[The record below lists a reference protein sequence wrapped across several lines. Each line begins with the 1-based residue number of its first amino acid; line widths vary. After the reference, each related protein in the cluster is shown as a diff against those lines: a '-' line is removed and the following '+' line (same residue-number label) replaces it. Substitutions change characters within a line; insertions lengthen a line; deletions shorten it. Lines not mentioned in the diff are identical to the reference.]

1 MELADAEQQAVDDGR
16 FVNAVVRDR
25 KGTLFVERVR
35 MVFVK
40 GTPPELA
47 VRTLKRGDRLRVY
60 GIPRLNLAEISRRV
74 SDSRTSPALLTGAL
88 PYEIIVVGL
97 YPK

>member
-1 MELADAEQQAVDDGR
+1 LPGGDDVER
-16 FVNAVVRDR
+16 VQPVRDR
-25 KGTLFVERVR
+25 KGTLLVERVR
-35 MVFVK
+35 MVFTK

-47 VRTLKRGDRLRVY
+47 VRTLNRGDRLRVY
-60 GIPRLNLAEISRRV
+60 GIPRLNLAEISRRIR
-74 SDSRTSPALLTGAL
+74 DSQTSPALLTGSL